1 MGQAKDAIDQKKK
14 DEKDIGPVGFIQEK
28 NQNERNNKSCIRDA

>member
-1 MGQAKDAIDQKKK
+1 MDQAKNTIDQKKK
-14 DEKDIGPVGFIQEK
+14 DEINVGPIGFIQEK